1 MIPSWTL
8 VFLHVWISGVWI
20 SSGDGEILKSLEL
33 FDGNSL
39 LQDLMDQIVFPLLF
53 DHLDA

>member
-8 VFLHVWISGVWI
+8 VFLHVRISGVWI
-20 SSGDGEILKSLEL
+20 SSSDGEILKSLEL

-39 LQDLMDQIVFPLLF
+39 LQNLMDQIVFPPS